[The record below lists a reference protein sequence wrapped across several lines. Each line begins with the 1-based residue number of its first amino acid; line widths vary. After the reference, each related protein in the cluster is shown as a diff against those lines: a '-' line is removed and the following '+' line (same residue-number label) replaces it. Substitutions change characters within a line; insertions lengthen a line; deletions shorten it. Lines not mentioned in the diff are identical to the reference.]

1 MFSWDS
7 FHCEPKAFV
16 DGLTASTVAQ
26 YPLHE
31 LKGVKIEDS
40 HSFDSGLRDVILA
53 GVMNVIGIV
62 GCQINPKNG
71 LGIWI
76 HFGPAILVPA
86 DRGWPVMKGKLDAF
100 GLVRDIPISRAF
112 EKLGCSDMEII
123 LEKNP
128 PPQHPGGPCWID
140 GALRERTELTVEV
153 CGKTFRADDM
163 RRHYLGLVRR
173 ERIELPHIR
182 RLAE

>member
-26 YPLHE
+26 YPFHE
-31 LKGVKIEDS
+31 LKGIKIEDS

-53 GVMNVIGIV
+53 GVMNVIGIIR
-62 GCQINPKNG
+62 CQINPNNG
-71 LGIWI
+71 RRVSI
-76 HFGPAILVPA
+76 HSGPAILVPP
-86 DRGWPVMKGKLDAF
+86 DGGWPVVKGKLCAF
-100 GLVRDIPISRAF
+100 SLVRDIPIPGTF
-112 EKLGCSDMEII
+112 EKLGRSDMEII
-123 LEKNP
+123 LEKKP

-153 CGKTFRADDM
+153 CGEPFRAEDM
-163 RRHYLGLVRR
+163 CRHYLGLVRR
-173 ERIELPHIR
+173 ERVELPHI
-182 RLAE
+182 